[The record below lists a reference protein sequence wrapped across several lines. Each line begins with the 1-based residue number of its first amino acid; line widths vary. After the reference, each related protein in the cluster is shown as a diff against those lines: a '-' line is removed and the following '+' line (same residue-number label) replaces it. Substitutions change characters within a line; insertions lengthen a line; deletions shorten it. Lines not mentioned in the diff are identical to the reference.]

1 MGFFYKMNQAHIF
14 VVITNLQFEKGEGW
28 QRRHKILGP
37 HGDIWLT
44 VPIKGSK
51 MVNIKDVE
59 IFNGKNWRNR
69 HAQTLRM
76 AYRHTR
82 EREFLK
88 QLVSIYEKKWDKLYD
103 LNFTIIKFMKD
114 FLEIPTK
121 LVLDD
126 EVCGRKQK
134 LFINMCKKYGAST
147 FLSGMGAKDYM
158 TEEFILDMK
167 RNKVGHEFVKRNV
180 TAGYPYCAAHYILT
194 EGKDWVKEIIK
205 KDAAEKFSQPALGT
219 LPRSV

>member
-1 MGFFYKMNQAHIF
+1 
-14 VVITNLQFEKGEGW
+14 
-28 QRRHKILGP
+28 
-37 HGDIWLT
+37 
-44 VPIKGSK
+44 
-51 MVNIKDVE
+51 
-59 IFNGKNWRNR
+59 
-69 HAQTLRM
+69 
-76 AYRHTR
+76 
-82 EREFLK
+82 
-88 QLVSIYEKKWDKLYD
+88 
-103 LNFTIIKFMKD
+103 
-114 FLEIPTK
+114 
-121 LVLDD
+121 
-126 EVCGRKQK
+126 
-134 LFINMCKKYGAST
+134 MCKKYGAST

>member
-1 MGFFYKMNQAHIF
+1 MGFFYKMNQADIF

-44 VPIKGSK
+44 VPIEGSK
-51 MVNIKDVE
+51 TANIRDIK

-82 EREFLK
+82 EKEFL
-88 QLVSIYEKKWDKLYD
+88 LGLTAIYEKKWDKLAD
-103 LNFTIIKFMKD
+103 LNFTIIRFMKE
-114 FLEIPTK
+114 FLEIPSK

-126 EVCGRKQK
+126 EVCGKKQK
-134 LFINMCKKYGAST
+134 LFIAMCKKYGAST

-158 TEEFILDMK
+158 AKEFLADMEK
-167 RNKVGHEFVKRNV
+167 NGVDHEFVKRNV
-180 TAGYPYCAAHYILT
+180 TAGYPYCTAHYILT

-205 KDAAEKFSQPALGT
+205 KDSAEEFLQPALGT
-219 LPRSV
+219 FPRSV